1 MAGCEQPL
9 VPTSRC
15 YASSAMERSSGELLP
30 SDKPRQHRTDQIV
43 VGALSRAGNWLAVAR
58 GSDRPRTPAVVD
70 AALGSGTMAVYAVGT
85 VVQVGWRVSAPLRQ
99 LIARP
104 PLVPVRY
111 QPASFVDAV
120 VRLGEQYRLVAEL
133 AADAVATTLVKQVID
148 GVLDQIDLTSLVLE
162 RVDLDRVVTAV
173 DIGAVIKRLDL
184 TEIVLEEVDLDRV
197 IETVDIEAVIKRLDL
212 TEIVLEDVDLER
224 VVAAVDIDAII
235 HRLDLVTLTT
245 YVIDEIDL
253 PEIIRQSTG
262 SVANEAVR
270 GVRMQSVE
278 ADQAIQRTVDRLLL
292 RRKARST
299 GGAVPPT
306 NGTEQ

>member
-1 MAGCEQPL
+1 
-9 VPTSRC
+9 
-15 YASSAMERSSGELLP
+15 MERSSGELLP

-43 VGALSRAGNWLAVAR
+43 VGALSRAGGWLAVAR

-85 VVQVGWRVSAPLRQ
+85 VVQVGWRVSAPLRR

-148 GVLDQIDLTSLVLE
+148 GVLDQIDLTTLVLE
-162 RVDLDRVVTAV
+162 RVDLDRVIETV

-184 TEIVLEEVDLDRV
+184 TEIVLEE
-197 IETVDIEAVIKRLDL
+197 
-212 TEIVLEDVDLER
+212 VDLER

-278 ADQAIQRTVDRLLL
+278 ADRAIQRTVDRLLL